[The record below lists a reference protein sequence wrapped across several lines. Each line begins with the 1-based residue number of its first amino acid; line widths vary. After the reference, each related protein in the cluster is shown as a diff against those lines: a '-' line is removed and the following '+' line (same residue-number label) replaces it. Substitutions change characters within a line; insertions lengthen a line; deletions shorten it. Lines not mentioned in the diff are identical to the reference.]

1 MLETIY
7 QQNKSSTD
15 VLSHHYVEGVLYN
28 EDSIISIDPDIADD
42 QLDDI
47 VSYHLAIYIMPIY
60 HLPEDISDVAYRQY
74 HSEYYIRMLDISLSY
89 NKYQILKYEILHN
102 KKATTENNVLTSYKK
117 EHTAVSNLVNM
128 STNKKL
134 PSILTIGDHYREKY
148 FNSENRTVERDKYI
162 TGSPLSTKIAVADVM
177 TKMSIPQDIIK
188 RVLNVP
194 QSTLYRYMRYH
205 KYPSES
211 HMSRADEKNY
221 SDIIDA
227 GRTLERYMIER
238 LFARG
243 LCLYIKI
250 PRHTDEY
257 YKIDLRDTTPEDEK
271 ITVVDRYTKEQDI
284 KLRYQQYING
294 TEEYKN
300 MMKQNKKMRKKLK
313 WLYEASID
321 EIRETNIKRG
331 RPPKKR

>member
-1 MLETIY
+1 MVEIKYTH
-7 QQNKSSTD
+7 NNPSAD
-15 VLSHHYVEGVLYN
+15 VLSHHYVEGVLYD
-28 EDSIISIDPDIADD
+28 EDSIISIDPDIPDD

-47 VSYHLAIYIMPIY
+47 VSSHLAIYIVPVSHIPDKIADTAY
-60 HLPEDISDVAYRQY
+60 HQY
-74 HSEYYIRMLDISLSY
+74 QSEYYIRMLDSSLVY
-89 NKYQILKYEILHN
+89 NKYIIIKHEQKLN
-102 KKATTENNVLTSYKK
+102 KKSSKK
-117 EHTAVSNLVNM
+117 AHTFTPYIVEDISISDLVNM

-134 PSILTIGDHYREKY
+134 PNILSIGDHYREKY
-148 FNSENRTVERDKYI
+148 FHSEVKTIERDRYI
-162 TGSPLSTKIAVADVM
+162 TGSPMSTKIAVADVM

-188 RVLNVP
+188 RVVNVP
-194 QSTLYRYMRYH
+194 QSTLYRYMNYH
-205 KYPSES
+205 KHPSES

-227 GRTLERYMIER
+227 GRTLQRYMIER

-271 ITVVDRYTKEQDI
+271 ITVVDRHTKEQDI
-284 KLRYQQYING
+284 ELRYQQYIND
-294 TEEYKN
+294 TEEYKK
-300 MMKQNKKMRKKLK
+300 MMKENKKIRKKLK

-321 EIRETNIKRG
+321 EIREKNVKRG